1 MSVASEATEN
11 YLKAVYN
18 LASRDKQATV
28 ASGEIAK
35 RVGVAPATATLML
48 KRLAESGLL
57 RYEAYSGVSL
67 TKRGKTLA
75 LKTIRR
81 HRLIELFLVR
91 TLGMSWDQVHD
102 EAERLEH
109 AVSDGLIDRIDQFL
123 GSPDVDPHGA
133 PIPRHDGS
141 FPESAEVVSLGD
153 CPKGTHF
160 ILQRVPDQSPDFL
173 RYLAEVGL
181 EVGTIGEVKQNCQQS
196 GVMRLKIGTKEH
208 SLSRDSAD
216 QLQVAR
222 CPDVSRE
229 SKE

>member
-1 MSVASEATEN
+1 MSAASEATEN
-11 YLKAVYN
+11 YLKAVYQ
-18 LASRDKQATV
+18 LASRDKQNTV
-28 ASGEIAK
+28 GSGEIAK

-67 TKRGKTLA
+67 TKKGKAVA

-81 HRLIELFLVR
+81 HRLIELFLVE

-109 AVSDGLIDRIDQFL
+109 AVSDDLIDRIDQYL
-123 GSPDVDPHGA
+123 GKPDVDPHGA

-141 FPESAEVVSLGD
+141 LPDAVKGISLGA
-153 CPKGTHF
+153 CPEGTQF
-160 ILQRVPDQSPDFL
+160 VLQRVPDQSADFL

-181 EVGTIGEVKQNCQQS
+181 EVGSVGEVMQNCAQS
-196 GVMRLKIGTKEH
+196 GVLRLLIGNQERT
-208 SLSRDSAD
+208 LSREAAE
-216 QLQVAR
+216 QLQVT
-222 CPDVSRE
+222 SHLQ
-229 SKE
+229 